1 MTGETQTIYS
11 VSQVADYLKTTLDSD
26 PNVSD
31 LWIRAEVSSAHTAGS
46 GHSYFTLRDGDA
58 ALSCVMFRGG
68 RGAEFLVDG
77 DQVLAHGRI
86 SIYKQRGDLQFYADL
101 IKPEGVGALQVAFE
115 KMRQALEEEGLFDP
129 GRKRPLPKFPRRIGV
144 VTSPSGAVLQ
154 DIRNVL
160 SRRYPL
166 AELVLAPTAV
176 QGDSA
181 APLIADAI
189 GAVNRERDIDVLI
202 VARGGGSLED
212 LWPFNEEVVARA
224 IFASRV
230 PVVSAVGHETDTTIA
245 DFVADVRA
253 PTPSAAAEIIVPDR
267 RELLE
272 TVSDYATFMIDRL
285 IQGVE
290 ERKRN
295 VSLSADRL
303 AAQAPDT
310 RTPRVRIDELLRVA
324 SAAIWSRLEVYQE
337 RTRGLENEL
346 RALGPAEILERGY
359 AIVRSAADGGIISSP
374 SQVSAGDR
382 LDIAVSGGTI
392 AAETVEPESSDG

>member
-1 MTGETQTIYS
+1 M
-11 VSQVADYLKTTLDSD
+11 
-26 PNVSD
+26 
-31 LWIRAEVSSAHTAGS
+31 
-46 GHSYFTLRDGDA
+46 
-58 ALSCVMFRGG
+58 
-68 RGAEFLVDG
+68 
-77 DQVLAHGRI
+77 
-86 SIYKQRGDLQFYADL
+86 
-101 IKPEGVGALQVAFE
+101 
-115 KMRQALEEEGLFDP
+115 
-129 GRKRPLPKFPRRIGV
+129 
-144 VTSPSGAVLQ
+144 TSPSGAVLQ